1 MCAEPQARKAIMSFP
16 MEYVYLADNEWGSD
30 FMIKVAEDT
39 LDRMNHPLAAV
50 CVYEHA
56 GWYLEYARVDGRTVC
71 IGTANDMAKLSEP
84 ALRYHALIRGLE
96 VKVTSTRR

>member
-1 MCAEPQARKAIMSFP
+1 MCAEPQSRKAITSFP
-16 MEYVYLADNEWGSD
+16 LEYVYLASDEWGNEI
-30 FMIKVAEDT
+30 MQQVADET
-39 LDRMNHPLAAV
+39 LDKMNHPLACV